1 MAVAISHSG
10 LAAYNQQEV
19 EKYFLSPLFLG
30 QDYLNKFTLYPSVKG
45 SMLLDHFAAA
55 EKITVAQTG
64 VAFAGTA
71 GAALTN
77 ITLSVG
83 NVEAEME
90 ERAITFVGVVKS
102 EALKLGTE
110 RENVDGTVIKEIV
123 SNMMMQAVKRDFNRQ
138 LWFGDTGA
146 TGTGNANYTPYNGIF
161 VALQGLDAAQKLE
174 LDVTGAS
181 ASAGCEIGTTGK
193 ITGAEAISVLDAMY
207 DAATAELKEL
217 PKTFFVSGNFAD
229 AYMKY
234 LRAQGISE
242 SFNYL
247 QDGTP
252 NISWNGIPIVVR
264 RDWDSILA
272 TDYALIDGASA
283 ADSVIR
289 AVLVADKAIAVGT
302 DFEGAGFESWYS
314 QDNKA
319 YRFRLGYKVGC
330 ALMDKK
336 LAVTAMHA

>member
-1 MAVAISHSG
+1 IMAVAISHSG

-193 ITGAEAISVLDAMY
+193 ITG
-207 DAATAELKEL
+207 
-217 PKTFFVSGNFAD
+217 
-229 AYMKY
+229 
-234 LRAQGISE
+234 
-242 SFNYL
+242 
-247 QDGTP
+247 
-252 NISWNGIPIVVR
+252 
-264 RDWDSILA
+264 
-272 TDYALIDGASA
+272 
-283 ADSVIR
+283 
-289 AVLVADKAIAVGT
+289 
-302 DFEGAGFESWYS
+302 
-314 QDNKA
+314 
-319 YRFRLGYKVGC
+319 
-330 ALMDKK
+330 
-336 LAVTAMHA
+336 